1 MPRRRIPLAV
11 ALALAAAGGLACW
24 AAFPSLGL
32 WWAAPLGVA
41 ALVVATAGRGVPA
54 ALALGL
60 VFGVA
65 FEVPLLSWAGVYL
78 GWLPWTALSVFE
90 ALFLALAGG
99 GLALVSR
106 LPGGPAVRA
115 VAGAAAWVGVEALQA
130 RQPFGGFGWSRLAFS
145 QSEAPTLPLASLGGG
160 PLVSFAVVLAGA
172 LLGHAVLRLLEGS
185 DKPSGGHGGGRGT
198 AAAAVLTAAAVA
210 AVLVGQ
216 AVPSPVDA
224 QHGTVSVAAVQGNVA
239 EPGLEFNAERRAV
252 LDNHAAGTQALV
264 EQVARGRAPQPD
276 IVVWPENASDID
288 PFRNPDAFEVID
300 DAVESVGAPTLV
312 GTLVRGEDGRI
323 RNTTL
328 QWEPGAGPVDRYV
341 KRHPVPFAEYVPYR
355 DFFRRITSLIDLAGD
370 MAPGDEVGLLTVAGV
385 PVGDL
390 ICFEVVDDDLVADTV
405 DAGARLLVV
414 QTNNAT
420 FGDTDESV
428 QQLAMARL
436 RAVEHGRAV
445 AHVSTVGV
453 SALIAPD
460 GTLLER
466 SELLTPAVLQA
477 DLPLRS
483 DLTLASR
490 LRAAPEAALAT
501 LGALAV
507 LLGALLRRRPRPGRT
522 APVEGVLRGPMVKE
536 PT

>member
-1 MPRRRIPLAV
+1 V
-11 ALALAAAGGLACW
+11 ALALAAVGGLACW

-32 WWAAPLGVA
+32 WWAAPLGAA
-41 ALVVATAGRGVPA
+41 ALVVATAGRGLA
-54 ALALGL
+54 AGLALGL

-78 GWLPWTALSVFE
+78 GWLPWTALSLFE

-115 VAGAAAWVGVEALQA
+115 FAAASVWVGVEALQA

-145 QSEAPTLPLASLGGG
+145 QSEAPTLALASLGGG
-160 PLVSFAVVLAGA
+160 PAVTFAVVLAGA
-172 LLGHAVLRLLEGS
+172 LLGQAVLRLL
-185 DKPSGGHGGGRGT
+185 DGGADNRGDDPRGGGVP
-198 AAAAVLTAAAVA
+198 AAVVMAAAAVA
-210 AVLVGQ
+210 AVLAGL
-216 AVPSPVDA
+216 AVPVPVDA

-239 EPGLEFNAERRAV
+239 EPGLDFNAERRAV
-252 LDNHAAGTQALV
+252 LDNHVAGTQALV
-264 EQVARGRAPQPD
+264 EQVARGRASQPD

-288 PFRNPDAFEVID
+288 PFRNPDAYDLID
-300 DAVESVGAPTLV
+300 ASVQSVGAPTLV

-328 QWEPGAGPVDRYV
+328 QWEPGVGPVDSYV

-355 DFFRRITSLIDLAGD
+355 DFFRRITPLIDLAGD
-370 MAPGDEVGLLTVAGV
+370 MAPGDEVGLLQVAGV

-390 ICFEVVDDDLVADTV
+390 ICFEVVDDGLVADTV

-460 GTLLER
+460 GSLLER

-477 DLPLRS
+477 DLPVRS
-483 DLTLASR
+483 ELTLASR

-501 LGALAV
+501 LGALAA
-507 LLGALLRRRPRPGRT
+507 LAGALLRRRRLRPGT
-522 APVEGVLRGPMVKE
+522 QAPVERAPRQPVVRE